1 MSCLCFNV
9 SRNSDADEWE
19 VPADV
24 IEVAIDCAEL
34 LAARDFEEGALESVV
49 LCIVEEECT
58 SDCCSSLLF
67 DGRGFMRMSLCFDF
81 GKANG
86 E

>member
-24 IEVAIDCAEL
+24 TEVAIDCAEL
-34 LAARDFEEGALESVV
+34 LAARDLEEGTLEFV
-49 LCIVEEECT
+49 LCIVEGECM
-58 SDCCSSLLF
+58 SDCCSSLLL
-67 DGRGFMRMSLCFDF
+67 DGRAFMRMLLGFDF
-81 GKANG
+81 
-86 E
+86 